1 MDSAILILLFFVLVI
16 LGVPI
21 CFSLGAA
28 GIFYLLLQN
37 PDFLITLP
45 QRVWAG
51 TNSFVLIALPLFIL
65 AGELMNVGG
74 ITKRIIDF
82 SLHLVRPIGGGLGEV
97 NVVASMIFGGISGSS
112 VADTSA
118 IGTVLIPN
126 MEKQGYTRGFAVG
139 VTVASSTMGMIIPP
153 SIPMLIYAMISEVS
167 VGALFLAGLIPGI
180 MIGITQILMVYILS
194 HRKGYHPPHVEFNWK
209 AFFITSRDGALAI
222 IMPLVIVITVSFG
235 IATAS
240 ESAGV
245 AVLYAMVLGF
255 FVYKEL
261 RVADIGRLLKKTV
274 LASSSI
280 MLIVGFSMIFTWIL
294 AIERI
299 PYQLG
304 NYILGLNIDKFWI
317 LLLIDI
323 GILIIGTFIDVGP
336 AIILL
341 SPILIYVMKGL
352 GVSPL
357 QFGAILICGLAVGLV
372 TPPVGMCLNACTK
385 ICGMPIMKIFRHAL
399 PFIICNII
407 ILVLVTFI
415 PAISLWLPGI
425 VMR

>member
-1 MDSAILILLFFVLVI
+1 MILLFFVLVVF
-16 LGVPI
+16 GVPI
-21 CFSLGAA
+21 CFSLGAS
-28 GIFYLLLQN
+28 GILYLLFQN

-51 TNSFVLIALPLFIL
+51 SNCFILIALPLFIL

-74 ITKRIIDF
+74 ITKRIIAF
-82 SLHLVRPIGGGLGEV
+82 SLHVVRPFGGGLGEV

-126 MEKQGYTRGFAVG
+126 MEKQGYSKGFAVG

-153 SIPMLIYAMISEVS
+153 SIPMLIYAMVSEVS
-167 VGALFLAGLIPGI
+167 VGALFMAGLIPGL

-194 HRKGYHPPHVEFNWK
+194 HRKGFHPPYVKFNWK
-209 AFFITSRDGALAI
+209 DFSRTSKDGVLAI
-222 IMPLVIVITVSFG
+222 IMPLVIVITISFG

-245 AVLYAMVLGF
+245 AVLYALVLGF

-261 RVADIGRLLKKTV
+261 KIDDIGQLLKKTV

-280 MLIVGFSMIFTWIL
+280 MLIVGFSMIFAWIL
-294 AIERI
+294 AIERV

-304 NYILGLNIDKFWI
+304 NFILGLNIDKIWV

-352 GVSPL
+352 GISPL

-385 ICGMPIMKIFRHAL
+385 ICGMPIIKIFRHAL

-407 ILVLVTFI
+407 ILLLITFI
-415 PAISLWLPGI
+415 PALSLWLPGI
-425 VMR
+425 VMK